1 MAFFV
6 WIPSQFH
13 EGVCYPEYWSTAHN
27 KGLQETKKY
36 SERRKVDPI
45 AKFEVPDDIWP
56 KFSLDQLAEVF
67 PAPKG
72 WKDHPPKPLLPEG
85 TNAAGFSPAAQGLG
99 DGPKSGGSDAS
110 A

>member
-13 EGVCYPEYWSTAHN
+13 DGVCYPEYWSTAHN
-27 KGLQETKKY
+27 KGLQETKQY

-45 AKFEVPDDIWP
+45 VMHEVPDDIFP
-56 KFSLDQLAEVF
+56 KYSLDQLADIF

-72 WKDHPPKPLLPEG
+72 WKDHPPPARIPEG
-85 TNAAGFSPAAQGLG
+85 TNAADFSQLAQGLG
-99 DGPKSGGSDAS
+99 VGSKSGGSNAS
-110 A
+110 